1 VHASRPTPARGL
13 PFARASSRSI
23 RTVWLVILAY
33 YGLLLILGLI
43 DDIRGAAYMART
55 GGMTWLRAAE
65 TYIGS
70 LLQTVVSPVPHVL
83 VIGSALRACDRVLR
97 TD

>member
-1 VHASRPTPARGL
+1 
-13 PFARASSRSI
+13 
-23 RTVWLVILAY
+23 
-33 YGLLLILGLI
+33 
-43 DDIRGAAYMART
+43 
-55 GGMTWLRAAE
+55 MTWLRAAE

-70 LLQTVVSPVPHVL
+70 LLQTVVSPVLHVL